1 MEGATA
7 VAAAALCQLFQHI
20 LRTFACYALRHPHA
34 HAHKPTNHTH
44 AHTHTLA
51 RASALACSQMPK
63 AKNQQNLMTLM
74 RTFKCSPDN
83 DIQQPRPQLPP
94 LLPLP
99 SSPCIAGRQHSTVA
113 SVLNLNAK
121 APQPFT
127 IFVAFLCVLQFCFT
141 SSAPASTHCS
151 PCLSLFCIS
160 FIPYLALFQWEKFI
174 VVSSAYV
181 LLSNAV

>member
-1 MEGATA
+1 MLATH
-7 VAAAALCQLFQHI
+7 CD
-20 LRTFACYALRHPHA
+20 T
-34 HAHKPTNHTH
+34 HTH
-44 AHTHTLA
+44 THTNQQITPTHTLAYQQTHTLA

-83 DIQQPRPQLPP
+83 DIQQPRPRLAP
-94 LLPLP
+94 LFPLS

-113 SVLNLNAK
+113 SALNLNAK

-141 SSAPASTHCS
+141 SSAPASTHFSSS

-160 FIPYLALFQWEKFI
+160 IFPHLALFQWEKFI

>member
-1 MEGATA
+1 MLATH
-7 VAAAALCQLFQHI
+7 CD
-20 LRTFACYALRHPHA
+20 T
-34 HAHKPTNHTH
+34 HTH
-44 AHTHTLA
+44 THTHTNQQIIPTHTLAYQHTHTLA
-51 RASALACSQMPK
+51 RASALARSQMPK

-74 RTFKCSPDN
+74 RTFKCSPGN
-83 DIQQPRPQLPP
+83 DIQQSRPRLPP

-113 SVLNLNAK
+113 SALNLNAK